1 MTSADILFQ
10 NDHFVAINK
19 PNGLL
24 VHRSSIAVEA
34 EEFALQHTSK
44 LVGKKLYPVH
54 RIDRPTSGVLLF
66 ACHSAAARELHAAL
80 AGEETQKQYVALV
93 RGWMT
98 DDVDLDYPVY
108 TEKKKR
114 VEARTQFIATRFFHM
129 DRPVGPYPSARF
141 TEVEAILHSG
151 RWHQIRQHLAH
162 LRHYIINDRVHGC
175 RHNNRLFAE
184 ELDIYPLFLHAER
197 ILFKAEVLGAPP
209 LIEASRP
216 LHWQQ
221 FIDLSQELPRS
232 EVIG

>member
-34 EEFALQHTSK
+34 EEFALQQTSK

-54 RIDRPTSGVLLF
+54 RLDRPTSGVLLF
-66 ACHSAAARELHAAL
+66 ACHSTAARELHAAL
-80 AGEETQKQYVALV
+80 VGEETRKQYVALV
-93 RGWMT
+93 RGWMI
-98 DDVDLDYPVY
+98 DDVDLDYPVF
-108 TEKKKR
+108 TEKRKK
-114 VEARTQFIATRFFHM
+114 VEARTQFIATRYFHLNK
-129 DRPVGPYPSARF
+129 PVGPYPSARF

-184 ELDIYPLFLHAER
+184 ELNINPLFLHAER
-197 ILFKAEVLGAPP
+197 ILFNTDVLGAPP
-209 LIEASRP
+209 VIEAPRP
-216 LHWQQ
+216 DHWQQ
-221 FIDLSQELPRS
+221 FIRMSEELARS
-232 EVIG
+232 AVTG